1 MHGLDIVL
9 EQQLIRRSFV
19 RVTGERVIF
28 ASVIEGD
35 GTEIE
40 VDSHKV
46 NVTGNGVLLFDLVP
60 QQQLLTS
67 TVRLIS
73 VIRPYPF

>member
-9 EQQLIRRSFV
+9 ERQLIRRSFV

>member
-9 EQQLIRRSFV
+9 ERQLIRRSFV

-28 ASVIEGD
+28 AGVIEGD
-35 GTEIE
+35 GNEIE
-40 VDSHKV
+40 VDSNKV

-60 QQQLLTS
+60 QQQQLTS